1 MVNPHFQCGMPHAA
15 QICETNPIYRTGTAC
30 RAPISRNE
38 PNLHRGRPVEDQKT
52 RNKPNLTPAAPRLCE
67 TNPIYRTPAACRA
80 PKMRNE
86 PNLPPPATILPRW
99 PKVSPDSS
107 GNPIATP
114 AWHPERRAAE
124 RSAAA
129 QSRGTCS
136 ITIAKGDSLPVPRD
150 HTDQICE
157 TNPIYPHSHPANH
170 PKMRNEPNCH
180 PRVASRAA
188 GCGAKRS
195 GPKPRDLFNQYR
207 QRRFQTNK
215 PHPHPK
221 NAKRT
226 QSQYRRPICYLLLL
240 TKRTQFHPHRHPAPR
255 KKCETNPISNH
266 QYPIYN
272 IQYTT
277 YNPLAQFPTIN
288 IHSIIYNIQPPGP
301 ISSHLVPHTWC
312 LNPGFFGFSFENGI
326 PF

>member
-1 MVNPHFQCGMPHAA
+1 MPKRPPSDKTHAKGVPPMVNPHFQCGMPHAA

-86 PNLPPPATILPRW
+86 PNLPPQPPRQ
-99 PKVSPDSS
+99 P
-107 GNPIATP
+107 
-114 AWHPERRAAE
+114 
-124 RSAAA
+124 
-129 QSRGTCS
+129 
-136 ITIAKGDSLPVPRD
+136 
-150 HTDQICE
+150 
-157 TNPIYPHSHPANH
+157 

-195 GPKPRDLFNQYR
+195 GPKPRDLFNHHR

-215 PHPHPK
+215 PPSAPPIMRNEPNFRTAAPLFTIHHSLFTIFTKRTQSAPTATRPHPLY
-221 NAKRT
+221 AKRT
-226 QSQYRRPICYLLLL
+226 Q
-240 TKRTQFHPHRHPAPR
+240 
-255 KKCETNPISNH
+255 
-266 QYPIYN
+266 
-272 IQYTT
+272 
-277 YNPLAQFPTIN
+277 FPTTN
-288 IHSIIYNIQPPGP
+288 I
-301 ISSHLVPHTWC
+301 
-312 LNPGFFGFSFENGI
+312 
-326 PF
+326 